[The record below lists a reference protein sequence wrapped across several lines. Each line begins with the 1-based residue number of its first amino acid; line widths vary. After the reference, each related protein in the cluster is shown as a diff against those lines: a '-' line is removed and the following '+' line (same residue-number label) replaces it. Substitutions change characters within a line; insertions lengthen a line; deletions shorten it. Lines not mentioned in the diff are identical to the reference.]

1 MALSL
6 LDNRKKKIK
15 MKDFE
20 ILPATKE
27 EWFDKYQAL
36 LEEID
41 KKEDELVHLKKL
53 NKKYFDLAE
62 KFTRH

>member
-1 MALSL
+1 
-6 LDNRKKKIK
+6 

-20 ILPATKE
+20 ILPTTKE
-27 EWFDKYQAL
+27 EWFEKYQAL

-41 KKEDELVHLKKL
+41 QKEDELAHLKKL

-62 KFTRH
+62 KLQKNRQVRN

>member
-1 MALSL
+1 
-6 LDNRKKKIK
+6 

-20 ILPATKE
+20 TLPTTKE

-41 KKEDELVHLKKL
+41 KNERELVYLKKF
-53 NKKYFDLAE
+53 NKKYFYLAE
-62 KFTRH
+62 KFVKR